1 MHYVIIGNSAAG
13 VFAAEALRGLDSS
26 GKITMIS
33 EENNRPYS
41 RCLTS
46 YYIGEEIDQDRIYIR
61 DANFYAATGIDF
73 IPQKVEQVN
82 DTEKSITL
90 QSGEI
95 VGYDKLLIATGASP
109 YSLPVEG
116 LDLEGVCELRT
127 LEDARRIMDF
137 APHVKEAVVMGA
149 GLVGLKGAHALH
161 ELGIKV
167 SIIVNSRIMSRSVDP
182 HTGQIITELLE
193 QDGYEVIYNT
203 KLSKI
208 LGQDKVEGVCL
219 SSGKEIPCQLVL
231 MAAGVSP
238 NVDLVKNTG
247 IEVNKGIIVDKHM
260 QTTVSHIYAA
270 GDVAEAY
277 HAVWDEKRV
286 ISIWPVATAQGTVAG
301 SNMAGVERIYEG
313 SVGSNSAVFCGVGV
327 VSAGIPY
334 LPTGEGQ
341 ELSTYDKATK
351 RYRKFIVKDD
361 ILVGMI
367 MVGDIDG
374 AGILTAMI
382 KQKTKVSLDTLN
394 YWLNHPVRFQ
404 GYCTAEAKG
413 GIVCGIC

>member
-90 QSGEI
+90 QSGE
-95 VGYDKLLIATGASP
+95 VVSYDKLLIATGASP

-116 LDLEGVCELRT
+116 LDLEGVFELRT
-127 LEDARRIMDF
+127 LEDARKIMDF
-137 APHVKEAVVMGA
+137 APRVKEAVVMGA

-208 LGQDKVEGVCL
+208 LGQDKVEGVRL

-260 QTTVSHIYAA
+260 QTTVPHIYAA

-341 ELSTYDKATK
+341 ELSTHDKVTK

-382 KQKTKVSLDTLN
+382 KQKTKVSLETLN
-394 YWLNHPVRFQ
+394 YWLNHSVQFQ

>member
-13 VFAAEALRGLDSS
+13 VFAAEAIRGLDSS
-26 GKITMIS
+26 GKITIIS

-82 DTEKSITL
+82 DTEKSVTL

-109 YSLPVEG
+109 YSLPVAG
-116 LDLEGVCELRT
+116 LDLEGVFELRT

-260 QTTVSHIYAA
+260 QTTVPHIYAA

-334 LPTGEGQ
+334 LPTGEGK
-341 ELSTYDKATK
+341 ELSTYDKVTK

-382 KQKTKVSLDTLN
+382 KQKTKVSLETLN
-394 YWLNHPVRFQ
+394 YWLNHSVQFQ